1 MLEYQMHSTDMIIK
15 TNRLLLN
22 FKNCHMTD
30 IFFITLTYSLN
41 KYLIKVLLACRIN
54 CLSYAN
60 FKTN

>member
-30 IFFITLTYSLN
+30 NFSYNLDIFV
-41 KYLIKVLLACRIN
+41 K
-54 CLSYAN
+54 
-60 FKTN
+60 